1 LITAFLPLQVVLLVL
16 EVHARIAEESHHFR
30 HLVSY
35 LIRTF
40 HNNHV
45 LLERYVHIPNLELIL
60 NFIHEFCGLGLI
72 LQYIVNGLPNK
83 WFIAYCTGVAL

>member
-1 LITAFLPLQVVLLVL
+1 VEQFLGYLDGIFEPLLNALSDPSDAVVLLVL
-16 EVHARIAEESHHFR
+16 EVHSRIAEEYHHFH

-45 LLERYVHIPNLELIL
+45 LLEKYAPFLALELIL
-60 NFIHEFCGLGLI
+60 NFLHEFLWVRIDTLT
-72 LQYIVNGLPNK
+72 
-83 WFIAYCTGVAL
+83 FD

>member
-1 LITAFLPLQVVLLVL
+1 MVVVYHSIVLVQVVLLVL
-16 EVHARIAEESHHFR
+16 EVHACIAEESHHFH

-45 LLERYVHIPNLELIL
+45 LLEKYVTKAYSAFLI
-60 NFIHEFCGLGLI
+60 ISLGFRMRDSI
-72 LQYIVNGLPNK
+72 FGEHPRK
-83 WFIAYCTGVAL
+83 